1 MSDVKEVRQALG
13 KCQRRVLDVER
24 RLLVDHKDVLDEK
37 RHLVSGAEESGY
49 YVAGYLAALREVMV
63 LLDSGEFPVRT
74 P

>member
-24 RLLVDHKDVLDEK
+24 RLLVDHKVVLDEK
-37 RHLVSGAEESGY
+37 RHLVDGAEERGY
-49 YVAGYLAALREVMV
+49 YVAGYLAALKEVMV